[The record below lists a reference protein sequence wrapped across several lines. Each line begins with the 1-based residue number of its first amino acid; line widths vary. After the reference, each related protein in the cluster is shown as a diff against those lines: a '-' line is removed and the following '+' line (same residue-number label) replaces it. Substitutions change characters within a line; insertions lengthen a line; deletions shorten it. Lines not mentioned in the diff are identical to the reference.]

1 MRKEKPKSDL
11 QLLREF
17 AEKNNC
23 DAVMLSDG
31 TIKKYEGERYYA
43 MALYKVI
50 DHRYLE
56 WR

>member
-1 MRKEKPKSDL
+1 MKKNKKSNL

-23 DAVMLSDG
+23 DAVMLTDG

-43 MALYKVI
+43 MALYKI
-50 DHRYLE
+50 KDHRYLE
-56 WR
+56 WK